1 MMNLSEVSDGNIPT
15 LMVFSLNLTKVSC
28 RERDQGE
35 ITRTR
40 EVNSMCKI
48 STSPEVVNSGNAQG
62 KGDFSIFQSSD
73 ALCIT
78 LKIRFIPTLMPKWP
92 PTEEKGTVITAF
104 LTPNVKFKQYG
115 LQRNLIISL
124 YQCVSL
130 DTKLLEHICPLTQ
143 RYELR

>member
-1 MMNLSEVSDGNIPT
+1 
-15 LMVFSLNLTKVSC
+15 
-28 RERDQGE
+28 
-35 ITRTR
+35 
-40 EVNSMCKI
+40 
-48 STSPEVVNSGNAQG
+48 
-62 KGDFSIFQSSD
+62 
-73 ALCIT
+73 
-78 LKIRFIPTLMPKWP
+78 MPKWP

-104 LTPNVKFKQYG
+104 LTPNVKFKPYG